1 MSVITLIPSA
11 SLSAFLLEGSNA
23 YLSRVS
29 PHLQFCS
36 SPSSGNGKDACKTY
50 EHFLREGCV
59 GSREVK
65 KVYQAKSV
73 KVTHACVLG
82 DSSPI
87 TFKVI
92 FKSLGGTNGCVG

>member
-1 MSVITLIPSA
+1 MPARPTSTFFAKVVSA
-11 SLSAFLLEGSNA
+11 L
-23 YLSRVS
+23 
-29 PHLQFCS
+29 
-36 SPSSGNGKDACKTY
+36 
-50 EHFLREGCV
+50 
-59 GSREVK
+59 VK
-65 KVYQAKSV
+65 RVYQAKSV

>member
-1 MSVITLIPSA
+1 MPARPTSTFFAKVVSA
-11 SLSAFLLEGSNA
+11 L
-23 YLSRVS
+23 
-29 PHLQFCS
+29 
-36 SPSSGNGKDACKTY
+36 
-50 EHFLREGCV
+50 
-59 GSREVK
+59 VK

-82 DSSPI
+82 DQCPL